1 MKELRFGAADGE
13 WRVAFA
19 FDPKRKAILLVAG
32 DKSGGGEKRFY
43 RELIRKAD
51 ERFDAHLVRLKKREE
66 IIMPTN
72 VNDIIKKLSPAQR
85 KKVEARA
92 AELIAEEMTLR
103 ELRHARKLTQVRMA
117 KTLGV
122 TQDSV
127 SRLEKRSDLLLS
139 TLRKTVEAMG
149 GNLSLVAE
157 FPDRAPV
164 VLSGI
169 ADDSPGEKATR
180 R

>member
-1 MKELRFGAADGE
+1 M
-13 WRVAFA
+13 
-19 FDPKRKAILLVAG
+19 
-32 DKSGGGEKRFY
+32 S
-43 RELIRKAD
+43 
-51 ERFDAHLVRLKKREE
+51 
-66 IIMPTN
+66 TN
-72 VNDIIKKLSPAQR
+72 VNEIIRKLRPAQR
-85 KKVEARA
+85 KKVEARGA
-92 AELIAEEMTLR
+92 QLIAEEMTLR

-149 GNLSLVAE
+149 GNLSLVVE
-157 FPDRAPV
+157 FPDRLPV

-169 ADDSPGEKATR
+169 AETAPGLGSRVRKKSR
-180 R
+180 PRVRQS